1 MDDSV
6 TQLLIDWRAGD
17 DGARDKL
24 WPFIYEELKR
34 LAGHYMSDQKVGH
47 TLQATALVNEAY
59 LRMVGDVRLEW
70 SERSQ
75 FYIAASEAMRRIL
88 VDHAR
93 KRASQKRQQDRP
105 RVSLDV
111 ADLSVDYDPDR
122 VLDLDEAIARLEK
135 QDERTASVVRLRFY
149 AGLSV
154 EETAQALDVS
164 ERTVMREWSYAR
176 AWLFDALDGEAS
188 DGGESGAAGR

>member
-1 MDDSV
+1 MSDARRELLPLVYD
-6 TQLLIDWRAGD
+6 QLRSIAQN
-17 DGARDKL
+17 
-24 WPFIYEELKR
+24 R
-34 LAGHYMSDQKVGH
+34 LARERAGH

-59 LRMVGDVRLEW
+59 LRMVGDVQLEW